1 MTKTANITGRSAR
14 DRLSPESTVDR
25 TLTATLACISEK
37 GIAAT
42 STHAIAE
49 RAGLNQGNI
58 HYHFRNKDQLFL
70 RLLEVL
76 YENSR
81 ENIREVSQSELTPRA
96 KLEAIVDLGFDL
108 ISRRRDEFVALIAYW
123 AHAMCAGPA
132 WRRAYRQTFESFRAA
147 VKSIIRDGEARGDFK
162 SGSAEMAS
170 VMLVGIIQG
179 VGLQCA
185 MAPDQVEL
193 ETARLW
199 SRELLDSLL
208 PAPKQGQAAAG

>member
-1 MTKTANITGRSAR
+1 MP
-14 DRLSPESTVDR
+14 DSTVDR
-25 TLTATLACISEK
+25 TLAATLACISEQ
-37 GIAAT
+37 GIAAA

-58 HYHFRNKDQLFL
+58 HYHFRSKDQLLL

-81 ENIREVSQSELTPRA
+81 ENIQELAESDLAPRA
-96 KLEAIVDLGFDL
+96 KLEAIVDLGLDL

-132 WRRAYRQTFESFRAA
+132 WRRAYRRTFENFRTA
-147 VKSIIRDGEARGDFK
+147 VKAIIRDGEARGDFK

-170 VMLVGIIQG
+170 VILVGIIQG

-193 ETARLW
+193 DTARLW
-199 SRELLDSLL
+199 CKELLDSLL
-208 PAPKQGQAAAG
+208 PAPPQSRAAAQ